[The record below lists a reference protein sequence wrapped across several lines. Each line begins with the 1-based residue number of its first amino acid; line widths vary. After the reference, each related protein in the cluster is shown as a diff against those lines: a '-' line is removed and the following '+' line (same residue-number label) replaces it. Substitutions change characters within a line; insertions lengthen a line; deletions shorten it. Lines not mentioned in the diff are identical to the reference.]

1 MTSENTL
8 VEKALFPRLVVKSG
22 GRVLREIEIR
32 GNLSIGR
39 AEENDLQLMDPKASR
54 LHAEIQREGL
64 TFVVRDLD
72 SANGTLVNG
81 IRLTAPHVLRH
92 GERIGIGDTE
102 LVYQEP
108 GQAFKD
114 TMPMAG
120 ASAAARE
127 AADRRVARPPAGL
140 GQARGPRSMSRGLM
154 TGLILAGALLLLAL
168 AAAVVYFVA
177 PDVYERIGLVSPAS
191 PTALPVAATSAATQA
206 PAVTETGAPV
216 ATPEPP
222 TAEPTGDGA
231 QEMAD
236 LLIQAE
242 ALTRRSKFED
252 AEAIYEEL
260 SARAPEDARPEAGW
274 AWALILDDRA
284 QDALPHAQR
293 AAELDPEDAGAA
305 AMLGRAYLDLG
316 DGAEALVHAEKAVEL
331 QPANALALAILAEV
345 QMAAGQM
352 NEAVENADL
361 ALVQDINNAEAHR
374 VRGWLYH
381 LASNDMGRAASEL
394 QIAAGL
400 QPELWL
406 RRHDLGV
413 LLLEAEDYVTSIMA
427 LQDALAI
434 RPKGTTYAAIGEAY
448 YRLGQ
453 YDQARASLQQAL
465 SDKPEDLATQARL
478 AATYAHLNRC
488 EEAATYYEAVL
499 EGQPDD
505 PLALEA
511 EALCQAG
518 EPVPT
523 PSPTVPPAAGPT
535 PVATTAAAATSA
547 VQPTARPAS
556 LSGRIAF
563 PAWNRERGGYDTYV
577 ANADGSGRALVVE
590 YMHQPAFSPDGA
602 WLAVNGERGDY
613 MNMFLVKPDGS
624 GLKEISA
631 NHEDELADWSPD
643 GRSLAFSST
652 RHGDKQSRVYVADEL
667 NLAAARKPD
676 VRPLNFGPDDVRGG
690 SPAWA
695 GNDQIVYSGCD
706 VTQNPAPCGLYVMSS
721 AAGAHATRR
730 ITDRGED
737 TAPDVH
743 GNRVAFM
750 SNREGNWEIYVVNT
764 DGSGLRRLTNNAA
777 NDGLPAWAPDGRAIA
792 FVSDQ
797 EGGWAVW
804 AMNPD
809 GSGRRKLFPI
819 GDGGLV
825 TEWWRQQISWAP

>member
-8 VEKALFPRLVVKSG
+8 VDKALFPRLVVKSG

-32 GNLSIGR
+32 GDLSIGR

-54 LHAEIQREGL
+54 HHAEIQREGL
-64 TFVVRDLD
+64 SFLVRDLD
-72 SANGTLVNG
+72 SANGTLING
-81 IRLTAPHVLRH
+81 VRLTAPHVLRH
-92 GERIGIGDTE
+92 GERIAIGDTE

-114 TMPMAG
+114 TMPLTG
-120 ASAAARE
+120 ASIAARE
-127 AADRRVARPPAGL
+127 AVDRRVPSPAGID
-140 GQARGPRSMSRGLM
+140 QARGPRTMSPGL
-154 TGLILAGALLLLAL
+154 TAGLVVAGVLLLLAL
-168 AAAVVYFVA
+168 VAVAIMFVA
-177 PDVYERIGLVSPAS
+177 PDVYERIGLVNPAS
-191 PTALPVAATSAATQA
+191 PTAAPLVATSAATLP
-206 PAVTETGAPV
+206 PAETPAGAPV
-216 ATPEPP
+216 AT
-222 TAEPTGDGA
+222 AEPATPLPTVGED

-236 LLIQAE
+236 LLTQAE
-242 ALTRRSKFED
+242 ALSARSKFED

-260 SARAPEDARPEAGW
+260 STRAPDDARPEAGW

-284 QDALPHAQR
+284 EQALPHAER
-293 AAELDPEDAGAA
+293 AVELDAEDAQAA
-305 AMLGRAYLDLG
+305 AVLGRAYLDLG
-316 DGAEALVHAEKAVEL
+316 DNAEGLELAGKAVEL
-331 QPANALALAILAEV
+331 QPANALALAVLAEA
-345 QMAAGQM
+345 QMANGQM
-352 NEAVENADL
+352 NDAVNNADL

-434 RPKGTTYAAIGEAY
+434 RPKGITYAAIGEAY

-453 YDQARASLQQAL
+453 YDQARVSLEQAL
-465 SDKPEDLATQARL
+465 SFEPDDLAAQALL
-478 AATYAHLNRC
+478 AATHAHLNRC
-488 EEAATYYEAVL
+488 DEAATYYEQVL
-499 EGQPDD
+499 ESEPNDA
-505 PLALEA
+505 LALEA
-511 EALCQAG
+511 EELCQAG
-518 EPVPT
+518 EPVPS
-523 PSPTVPPAAGPT
+523 PSPTVQSAAGPT
-535 PVATTAAAATSA
+535 PVATTASAATSA
-547 VQPTARPAS
+547 SQPTARPAN

-563 PAWNRERGGYDTYV
+563 PVWNRERGGYDTYV
-577 ANADGSGRALVVE
+577 SSVDGSGRSLVAE
-590 YMHQPAFSPDGA
+590 YMNQPSFSPDGT
-602 WLAVNGERGDY
+602 WLAVNGERGNF
-613 MNMFLVKPDGS
+613 MNLFVVKPDGS
-624 GLKEISA
+624 GLKEMTE
-631 NHEDELADWSPD
+631 NHEDELAAWSPD
-643 GRSLAFSST
+643 GQSLVFSSS
-652 RHGDKQSRVYVADEL
+652 RHGDKQSRVYVVDDL
-667 NLAAARKPD
+667 NLSGARKPE
-676 VRPLNFGPDDVRGG
+676 VRPLNFGPDDVRGQ

-706 VTQNPAPCGLYVMSS
+706 VTQNPAPCGLYIMPS
-721 AAGAHATRR
+721 AAGAHPTKR

-737 TAPDVH
+737 TAPAVH
-743 GNRVAFM
+743 GNSVAFM
-750 SNREGNWEIYVVNT
+750 SNREGNWEIYVVNS

-777 NDGLPAWAPDGRAIA
+777 NDGLPTWAPDGRAIA

>member
-1 MTSENTL
+1 
-8 VEKALFPRLVVKSG
+8 
-22 GRVLREIEIR
+22 
-32 GNLSIGR
+32 
-39 AEENDLQLMDPKASR
+39 
-54 LHAEIQREGL
+54 
-64 TFVVRDLD
+64 
-72 SANGTLVNG
+72 
-81 IRLTAPHVLRH
+81 
-92 GERIGIGDTE
+92 
-102 LVYQEP
+102 
-108 GQAFKD
+108 
-114 TMPMAG
+114 MAG
-120 ASAAARE
+120 
-127 AADRRVARPPAGL
+127 
-140 GQARGPRSMSRGLM
+140 
-154 TGLILAGALLLLAL
+154 LIVAGALILLAL
-168 AAAVVYFVA
+168 AAVVVLIVA
-177 PDVYERIGLVSPAS
+177 PGVYERIGLISPAS

-206 PAVTETGAPV
+206 PADATQAPDAATETGVPV
-216 ATPEPP
+216 ATAELP
-222 TAEPTGDGA
+222 TAEPSDDGT

-236 LLIQAE
+236 LLVQAE

-252 AEAIYEEL
+252 AVAIYEEL

-293 AAELDPEDAGAA
+293 AVELDPGNAEAA
-305 AMLGRAYLDLG
+305 AVLARAYLELG
-316 DGAEALVHAEKAVEL
+316 DGAEALVHAEKAAEL
-331 QPANALALAILAEV
+331 GPANALALAILAEV
-345 QMAAGQM
+345 RMAAGQM
-352 NEAVENADL
+352 DEAVENADL

-381 LASNDMGRAASEL
+381 LTSNDMGRAASEL

-434 RPKGTTYAAIGEAY
+434 RPKGITYAAIGEAY

-453 YDQARASLQQAL
+453 YDQARVSLQQAL
-465 SDKPEDLATQARL
+465 ADRPDDLAIQAML

-488 EEAATYYEAVL
+488 DEAATYYEAVL
-499 EGQPDD
+499 EGKPDD
-505 PLALEA
+505 PLAREA
-511 EALCQAG
+511 EELCQAG

-535 PVATTAAAATSA
+535 PVPTTAAAATSA
-547 VQPTARPAS
+547 AQPTARPAS

-563 PAWNRERGGYDTYV
+563 PVWNRERGGYDTYV
-577 ANADGSGRALVVE
+577 ANVDGSGRALVVE
-590 YMHQPAFSPDGA
+590 DMHQPAFSPDGT
-602 WLAVNGERGDY
+602 WLAVNGESGDH
-613 MNMFLVKPDGS
+613 MNMFLIRPNGS
-624 GLKEISA
+624 GLKEITA

-652 RHGDKQSRVYVADEL
+652 RHGDKQLRVYVVDEL
-667 NLAAARKPD
+667 NLDSARKPD
-676 VRPLNFGPDDVRGG
+676 VRPLNFGPDDVRGH

-695 GNDQIVYSGCD
+695 GDGQIVYSGCD
-706 VTQNPAPCGLYVMSS
+706 VTQNPAPCGLYIMSS
-721 AAGAHATRR
+721 APGAHPTRR

-743 GNRVAFM
+743 GDRVVFM

-777 NDGLPAWAPDGRAIA
+777 NDGLPTWAPDGRAIA

-819 GDGGLV
+819 GGGGLV
-825 TEWWRQQISWAP
+825 AEWWRQQISWAP